1 VKDMEA
7 KRNTGARCDEASK
20 TKKIQ
25 ILIDLLGQELFDK
38 YTQGSIKGLVQSE
51 LCSLQEFLFRYYNK
65 SKKNNKL
72 WFFDYEN
79 AMLSKKE
86 LKI

>member
-1 VKDMEA
+1 MLGGTIQSIKKLAQLNQEQ
-7 KRNTGARCDEASK
+7 S
-20 TKKIQ
+20 KKIQ